1 VGLLVLLFVLLPF
14 LDLFLLVPVGRAI
27 GLGPLLGLV
36 VAMGFLGAMLAQ
48 TQGRRVLNE
57 WQRALAEGRVPE
69 EGIVGG
75 VLTLVG
81 ALFLIT
87 PGMLTDVV
95 GLVLLT
101 PLLRKP
107 IAGLVSGYLARQVAA
122 GRVRVVTTQGVRTG
136 PSARPRS
143 PEIETEIGQARFRPG
158 EVIDTDGEEVK

>member
-1 VGLLVLLFVLLPF
+1 MPF

-36 VAMGFLGAMLAQ
+36 VAMGFLGAMFAQ
-48 TQGRRVLNE
+48 SQGRRVLNE
-57 WQRALAEGRVPE
+57 WQSALAQGRVPE

-87 PGMLTDVV
+87 PGILTDVV

-101 PLLRKP
+101 PLRKP
-107 IAGLVSGYLARQVAA
+107 IAGLVSRYLARQVAS
-122 GRVRVVTTQGVRTG
+122 GNVRVVSSRSV
-136 PSARPRS
+136 RPRRE
-143 PEIETEIGQARFRPG
+143 PVIETEVGRAQFRPG
-158 EVIDTDGEEVK
+158 EVVDTEGEEVK